1 MTLKGMLDRRL
12 VRLIVTPLA
21 RALISALVGF
31 LATKGVPADQIE
43 QLTLALGAVGA
54 LAFNIGW
61 ELHDRRKAQ
70 TKAVSNFIEATQMEG
85 SR

>member
-12 VRLIVTPLA
+12 VRLVVTPLA
-21 RALISALVGF
+21 RALISALVGY

-43 QLTLALGAVGA
+43 QLTLALGGVGA
-54 LAFNIGW
+54 IAFNVGW
-61 ELHDRRKAQ
+61 ELYDRRKAQ
-70 TKAVSNFIEATQMEG
+70 TKAVSNFIETQMEA